1 MEGCVGL
8 DLGEGGV
15 GLVPV
20 EGVEGLVQGE
30 LPEEAIAGLAMVE
43 GNAGV
48 VVGSSLTA
56 HCRCSVGGSRFDGRR
71 WTFQMARFCLT
82 RLSSLPR

>member
-1 MEGCVGL
+1 MVCSS
-8 DLGEGGV
+8 GGMCWS
-15 GLVPV
+15 GSR
-20 EGVEGLVQGE
+20 GVEGLVQGE

-43 GNAGV
+43 GVAGV

-71 WTFQMARFCLT
+71 WTFRMARFCLT